1 VSATFTLPFGR
12 HRGKRLDEVPAHYLT
27 WLLDLPDL
35 YPATRAAIEA
45 FVQAP
50 DAPDTTERPT
60 PSEPPQRRP
69 ASQRQATPEPSAR
82 CAVCGLG
89 GSAARPLV
97 HASCASDE
105 VAF

>member
-1 VSATFTLPFGR
+1 VSAAFTLPFGR
-12 HRGKRLDEVPAHYLT
+12 HKGKRLDEVPAHYLT

-50 DAPDTTERPT
+50 DAPESPTTT
-60 PSEPPQRRP
+60 SEPPRRRP
-69 ASQRQATPEPSAR
+69 AQQRPATPEPSAR
-82 CAVCGLG
+82 CAVCGLA

-97 HASCASDE
+97 HAGCASE
-105 VAF
+105 ETPF